1 MIEKES
7 VLYNLSKP
15 IRYSNTSKGDF
26 EESAQIEMLAPSYET
41 AKHTIKLTQYFTR
54 GLMSV
59 RKYSIEKKD
68 DEENKDEEF
77 TVNSLRMTLTA
88 SDAPFDK
95 IIDCFEELAP
105 KICFI
110 DSERKVRLNKHL
122 FSTLSYLK

>member
-1 MIEKES
+1 
-7 VLYNLSKP
+7 
-15 IRYSNTSKGDF
+15 
-26 EESAQIEMLAPSYET
+26 
-41 AKHTIKLTQYFTR
+41 
-54 GLMSV
+54 MSV
-59 RKYSIEKKD
+59 RKYTIEEENKY
-68 DEENKDEEF
+68 DEENKDGEF

-122 FSTLSYLK
+122 FSTLSYNDIIDMICFYYINFITPFILQMD